1 MKKGVRVFFLVLGL
15 LAFLLGL
22 KGDSLKVQIVGVVL
36 LSLGFLP
43 KLSERIKG

>member
-1 MKKGVRVFFLVLGL
+1 MKRGIRVFFLVLGL

-22 KGDSLKVQIVGVVL
+22 MGDSLKVQIVGVVL

-43 KLSERIKG
+43 KLSERIKR

>member
-22 KGDSLKVQIVGVVL
+22 MGDSLKVQIVGVVL
-36 LSLGFLP
+36 LSLGLLP
-43 KLSERIKG
+43 SLNARVKR

>member
-22 KGDSLKVQIVGVVL
+22 MGDSLKVQIVGVVL
-36 LSLGFLP
+36 LALVFLP